1 MYFLDDSVSIP
12 SFCDDVDNAVAALA
26 VAQRAPSWSI
36 SSTGSQGSTKSQ
48 PRSRSETMS
57 AGYFY
62 IFTFN
67 LKINIFLIRI
77 SDFLFILFISHL
89 DLLVLCKTYLAS

>member
-36 SSTGSQGSTKSQ
+36 PSTGSQGSTKSQ
-48 PRSRSETMS
+48 PRSRSETLTMS
-57 AGYFY
+57 AG
-62 IFTFN
+62 I
-67 LKINIFLIRI
+67 KSFLLI
-77 SDFLFILFISHL
+77 SKLISF
-89 DLLVLCKTYLAS
+89 